1 MGGDFHPLDK
11 MSLGGT
17 KLSWGGIFWRCL
29 WIQRVPPPSVITL
42 YMAPYTPLVLTRG
55 ITSPLFFGSRSTT
68 SMQHLPRQLG
78 SHDSLTNVT
87 AWLPTA
93 TCSVFTNHV
102 VMTNYFAAIPH
113 NYVTA
118 RLPVHHPIFFLWQ
131 TISQLSHMLHVTP
144 YGPPAAILVIVR
156 RTSLS
161 TLYVVVM

>member
-1 MGGDFHPLDK
+1 MWTFCSSFEAVHPLPP
-11 MSLGGT
+11 LT
-17 KLSWGGIFWRCL
+17 NLRWGGIFTPWTEFDWGGTDGGGL
-29 WIQRVPPPSVITL
+29 NSGGGDFLVMPLDPEGPPPSVITL

-118 RLPVHHPIFFLWQ
+118 RLPVHHPIFFL
-131 TISQLSHMLHVTP
+131 
-144 YGPPAAILVIVR
+144 
-156 RTSLS
+156 
-161 TLYVVVM
+161 

>member
-1 MGGDFHPLDK
+1 MGVDFLAMTLDAE
-11 MSLGGT
+11 G
-17 KLSWGGIFWRCL
+17 
-29 WIQRVPPPSVITL
+29 PPPSVITL
-42 YMAPYTPLVLTRG
+42 YMDAYIPPVLTRG

-113 NYVTA
+113 MLLRGYLFTNVVLMTNYFA
-118 RLPVHHPIFFLWQ
+118 AIP
-131 TISQLSHMLHVTP
+131 HVTP